1 MRRFLVL
8 LNFAL
13 LLLAS
18 CAAPKRH
25 AFAHSASNE
34 PATKVWIVSNGFH
47 SSIAVRGSDAPME
60 MRAFDPKADYFV
72 IGWGG
77 RNFYMGRVEQPWEYF
92 TSVFLPNNSAIH
104 VVPVHDS
111 LIRECPNS
119 EIIEFEISRAG
130 AARLRERLKS
140 DLALDTQG
148 RMIFEGNGKS
158 PKSKFFTG
166 TETYIFP
173 KTCNLWAASRL
184 KTAGVPLTVGAALT
198 ADNLC
203 WQGRRLGRILS
214 YKGSSGDPL

>member
-25 AFAHSASNE
+25 AFAHSATKE

-47 SSIAVRGSDAPME
+47 TSIAVRASDAPKP
-60 MRAFDPKADYFV
+60 MRAFDPTADYFV

-77 RNFYMGRVEQPWEYF
+77 RDFYMGRAQYPWEYI
-92 TSVFLPNNSAIH
+92 TSVFLPTASALH
-104 VVPVHDS
+104 VVPVHSS
-111 LIRECPNS
+111 LVAECAHS
-119 EIIEFEISRAG
+119 EIIEFEVSLSG
-130 AARLRERLKS
+130 MGRLHDRLLS
-140 DLALDTQG
+140 DMKLDASG
-148 RMIFEGNGKS
+148 RMVMEGNGKS

-166 TETYIFP
+166 AETYIFP
-173 KTCNLWAASRL
+173 KTCNLWAASHL
-184 KTAGVPLTVGAALT
+184 KTAGVPLTVAAALT

-203 WQGRRLGRILS
+203 WQGRKLGRILA
-214 YKGSSGDPL
+214 YKSRPGDPI